1 MYNVIFQM
9 FDFIL
14 ITSTY
19 DNLGQFCETFWK
31 KDEQKL
37 CGIYFDTDS
46 T

>member
-14 ITSTY
+14 I
-19 DNLGQFCETFWK
+19 NLEQFCETFWK
-31 KDEQKL
+31 KNEQKL
-37 CGIYFDTDS
+37 CGIYFDTD